1 MPQSFNI
8 GIKLDKEWTG
18 TWESYSGDEKIVYGG
33 LCFSVF
39 TPLLTLR
46 QGCLKL
52 ENDGSL
58 SISIVVFY
66 GISHAGSVQ
75 VVIVDAKLMVV
86 LQHV

>member
-1 MPQSFNI
+1 MTRNGQGPGKVIQGMKN
-8 GIKLDKEWTG
+8 T
-18 TWESYSGDEKIVYGG
+18 VYGG

-39 TPLLTLR
+39 TPLVTLR

-75 VVIVDAKLMVV
+75 VVIVDAKLMVA
-86 LQHV
+86 L